1 MLSYSFLF
9 HLAII
14 LLSTKLLG
22 LLTKK
27 IRLPQV
33 VGALLAGLIL
43 GPSVLNILN
52 ETEFILQLAELGVI
66 VLMFTAGVE
75 ADIKKLR
82 KVGLSS
88 LGISALGIV
97 IPLVGGYLLS
107 AFVNRNTGVPMTL
120 EHFFMGLIVA
130 STSVSITV
138 ETLKELGK
146 LSTTAGNA
154 ILGASIIDDII
165 CIVALT
171 IITSLRGP
179 DVSLSGVLLKLVLF
193 FIVAGVAGYFFSKFM
208 NYQMDHYN
216 MDLRRFV
223 VLSFVFCLLLSYSAE
238 EFFGVEAITG
248 AFLAGLS
255 LSTAPRKHYVETR
268 FETTSY
274 MLLSPVFFASIG
286 IKVLIPEITL
296 PLILLS
302 TALVIIA
309 IIGKLI
315 GCGIA
320 AKCLGYS
327 NQESLQIG
335 SGMICRGEVTLII
348 ASKGIAMGVLQPIF
362 FGPIVI
368 MVIITAMFMPILLKL
383 VFNEKEPLQVN

>member
-9 HLAII
+9 HLALI
-14 LLSTKLLG
+14 LLSTKLMG

-75 ADIKKLR
+75 ADIKQLR
-82 KVGLSS
+82 KVGRSS
-88 LGISALGIV
+88 LGISALGII
-97 IPLVGGYLLS
+97 IPLIGGYLLS
-107 AFVNRNTGVPMTL
+107 VFINRGTDTSL
-120 EHFFMGLIVA
+120 TIEHFFMGLIVA

-154 ILGASIIDDII
+154 ILGASIMDDII
-165 CIVALT
+165 CIIALSV
-171 IITSLRGP
+171 ITSMREPG
-179 DVSLSGVLLKLVLF
+179 VSLGMALLKLVLF
-193 FIVAGVAGYFFSKFM
+193 FVVAGVAGYLFSRFINHLM
-208 NYQMDHYN
+208 EQYD

-223 VLSFVFCLLLSYSAE
+223 VLSFVFCLLLSYCAE

-268 FETTSY
+268 FETTAY

-286 IKVLIPEITL
+286 IKVIIPEITL
-296 PLILLS
+296 NLVLLS
-302 TALVIIA
+302 SALVSIA
-309 IIGKLI
+309 ILGKLI
-315 GCGIA
+315 GSGVA
-320 AKCLGYS
+320 AKLAGYS
-327 NQESLQIG
+327 NREALQIG

-348 ASKGIAMGVLQPIF
+348 ASKGIALGLLQPVF

-383 VFNEKEPLQVN
+383 VFTEKKPVAN